1 MYGLHKAF
9 LAEMAKAP
17 AALLSKVISE
27 KLAAEGQ
34 AERPGFVEA
43 LTKHVLRGGAEPFDW
58 DDGSGD
64 DVIINFTDADT
75 KKLDELTKEF
85 VSALPDVVMQT
96 SSEAAKAILKT
107 LKRDWPGQAEF
118 ERESL
123 EGFRRRLEA
132 RWGKGFDGLRM
143 LLTMAREMGGEVHTR
158 ARRSRSNRNQA
169 IRSVLLRLHTRA
181 CQVTAEIITLIENGF
196 ADGAM
201 ARWRTL
207 YEIGVVATVI
217 SDGGDEL
224 AQRYMAHEAVESK
237 LALDEYDRCH
247 QALGFKPMSLN
258 ERRHVERAFKA
269 AVDAHGPEFGKPYGW
284 AAQYLGLK
292 RVTFKELEDA
302 ADRSGMRPYYKMAS
316 YNVHADAKGVFHRL
330 GVLGDPSMVIA
341 GASDAGFVEPGQK
354 TAITLVQI
362 TALLFRDRISNLDTM
377 IRTQLL
383 MLVRDEIPGALV
395 KASRSLDRDHARMQV
410 KEKHKRTR
418 KTS

>member
-9 LAEMAKAP
+9 LAEMARAR
-17 AALLSKVISE
+17 AALLSKFISE
-27 KLAAEGQ
+27 KLAEEGH

-43 LTKHVLRGGAEPFDW
+43 LTKHLLGGGTEPFDW
-58 DDGSGD
+58 DDSSRE
-64 DVIINFTDADT
+64 DVIIAFTDADA
-75 KKLDELTKEF
+75 KKFDELTKEF
-85 VSALPDVVMQT
+85 ISALPEVVTQT
-96 SSEAAKAILKT
+96 SSEAAKAILRA
-107 LKRDWPGQAEF
+107 LKSDWPGQAEF

-123 EGFRRRLEA
+123 QGFRRRLEA
-132 RWGKGFDGLRM
+132 RWGKGFNGLRM
-143 LLTMAREMGGEVHTR
+143 LLTIVLEMGGEVHAR
-158 ARRSRSNRNQA
+158 VRRSHSSKNQA
-169 IRSVLLRLHTRA
+169 IRSILLRLHTRA
-181 CQVTAEIITLIENGF
+181 CQVTAEIITLMENGY

-247 QALGFKPMSLN
+247 QALGFKAMSLN
-258 ERRHVERAFKA
+258 ERRRIERAFKA

-284 AAQYLGLK
+284 AAEYLGLK

-302 ADRSGMRPYYKMAS
+302 ADRSKMRSHYKMAS

-341 GASDAGFVEPGQK
+341 GASDAGFVEPGQN

-362 TALLFRDRISNLDTM
+362 TTLLFRDRISNLDIM
-377 IRTQLL
+377 IRMQLL
-383 MLVRDEIPGALV
+383 ILVRDEILGALV
-395 KASRSLDRDHARMQV
+395 KASRSLDRDYARLQAE
-410 KEKHKRTR
+410 EKHKKARN
-418 KTS
+418 TS

>member
-17 AALLSKVISE
+17 AALLSKFISE
-27 KLAAEGQ
+27 KLAAEGH

-43 LTKHVLRGGAEPFDW
+43 LTKHLLGGGTEPFDW

-64 DVIINFTDADT
+64 DVIIAFTDADT

-85 VSALPDVVMQT
+85 VSALPDVVTQI
-96 SSEAAKAILKT
+96 SSEAAKAILKA

-123 EGFRRRLEA
+123 QGFRRRLEA

-143 LLTMAREMGGEVHTR
+143 LLTMVREMGGEVHAR
-158 ARRSRSNRNQA
+158 ARRSRSSKNQA
-169 IRSVLLRLHTRA
+169 IRSILLRLHTRA
-181 CQVTAEIITLIENGF
+181 CQVTAEIITLMENGF

-237 LALDEYDRCH
+237 LAFDEYDRCH
-247 QALGFKPMSLN
+247 QALGFKPMSLK
-258 ERRHVERAFKA
+258 ERRRVERAFKA
-269 AVDAHGPEFGKPYGW
+269 AVNAHGPEFGKPYGW
-284 AAQYLGLK
+284 AAQHLGLK

-302 ADRSGMRPYYKMAS
+302 ADRSEMRSYYKMAS

-330 GVLGDPSMVIA
+330 GVLGDPWMVIA
-341 GASDAGFVEPGQK
+341 GASDAGFVDPGQN

-362 TALLFRDRISNLDTM
+362 TALLFRDRISNLDIM
-377 IRTQLL
+377 IRMQLL
-383 MLVRDEIPGALV
+383 ILVRDEIPGALE
-395 KASRSLDRDHARMQV
+395 KASRSFDRDHARLQAE
-410 KEKHKRTR
+410 EKHKRAR